1 MWQWNVDR
9 LSASSSSP
17 INPKEKRYDKI
28 ERVVEL
34 SLVP

>member
-9 LSASSSSP
+9 LSASSSP
-17 INPKEKRYDKI
+17 INPKERRYDEI
-28 ERVVEL
+28 EKVVEL